1 MQDAL
6 TISALTFGTQAFV
19 TLFVIL
25 DPPGAA
31 PIFLSLASGKSIK
44 VQRRLAW
51 QAATV
56 SLFVIVT
63 FALFGNALLGYLN
76 ISLPALQGAGGI
88 LLLIT
93 GLGLLTGSITDSDSA
108 ASQNIALVP
117 LGTPLL
123 AGPGAIV
130 ATMIYVQKADTTT
143 QIIGLVIAILAVHLI
158 IGTVLMAST
167 KIVGLIKDS
176 GVTLLA
182 SIAGLLLAAIAVQ
195 MLANA
200 IKAFAAAAQSAES
213 RTPQLPSSLWR
224 YWRPKPVEP
233 P

>member
-123 AGPGAIV
+123 AGPGASV
-130 ATMIYVQKADTTT
+130 TTMLYVQKANGNE
-143 QIIGLVIAILAVHLI
+143 QLGALAIAIVAVHLI
-158 IGTVLMAST
+158 IGITFMFST
-167 KIVGLIKDS
+167 KILSVIKDS

-182 SIAGLLLAAIAVQ
+182 RIAGLLLSAIAVE
-195 MLANA
+195 MIVSA
-200 IKAFAAAAQSAES
+200 IKAFFNIG
-213 RTPQLPSSLWR
+213 
-224 YWRPKPVEP
+224 
-233 P
+233 

>member
-56 SLFVIVT
+56 SLFVIVS
-63 FALFGNALLGYLN
+63 FALFGNALLSYLN

-130 ATMIYVQKADTTT
+130 TTMLYVQKADGNE
-143 QIIGLVIAILAVHLI
+143 QLGALAIAIVAVHLI
-158 IGTVLMAST
+158 IGLTFMFST
-167 KIVGLIKDS
+167 KILSVIKDS

-182 SIAGLLLAAIAVQ
+182 RIAGLLLSAIAVE
-195 MLANA
+195 MIVSA
-200 IKAFAAAAQSAES
+200 IKAFFNIS
-213 RTPQLPSSLWR
+213 
-224 YWRPKPVEP
+224 
-233 P
+233 